1 MKKPSQS
8 QPRHFARLT
17 LGDYGARGADPPFEP
32 QWPRSCYDGGAVVTS
47 LLRRLTGRAVVMSHR
62 GMVRMSCV
70 CSAAVSTVNRQHH
83 PPPPSP
89 PNRQVL
95 DRQRPTASRPTASGI
110 RVLIQCRIPNT
121 EYRIPNTLQR

>member
-32 QWPRSCYDGGAVVTS
+32 QWPRSCYDGGAVVIS

-70 CSAAVSTVNRQHH
+70 CSAAVSTVNRQ
-83 PPPPSP
+83 
-89 PNRQVL
+89 
-95 DRQRPTASRPTASGI
+95 RPTASRPTASDI

-121 EYRIPNTLQR
+121 EYRIPNTLQRSTTRIPSTA

>member
-17 LGDYGARGADPPFEP
+17 LGDYGACGADPPFEP
-32 QWPRSCYDGGAVVTS
+32 QWPRSCYDGGAVVIS

-62 GMVRMSCV
+62 GMVCRSCV

-83 PPPPSP
+83 PTPLAHK
-89 PNRQVL
+89 RRGFQFDTKY
-95 DRQRPTASRPTASGI
+95 DRFVSSFRKTNVTFWTKVKFLSARFSFSVR
-110 RVLIQCRIPNT
+110 
-121 EYRIPNTLQR
+121 